1 MLKFGTFVSSIP
13 DPNASEC
20 SSSHTLTK
28 GTPEGLN
35 YSVKGKAITD
45 TPSKTKTPYLKK
57 TKPLGNGSS
66 VSGKKQVSQTPAP
79 RLKIN
84 LISENKKKI
93 VIPPISNGKGLLG
106 PRPAHLKLKKLKGPD
121 DKNFNFRNCRQCG
134 LNTHIASKCSST
146 PKVKKPTKGKKAVK
160 TKVSAKATVLDL
172 YSVSNGADSSKIY

>member
-13 DPNASEC
+13 DSNASEC

-45 TPSKTKTPYLKK
+45 IPSKTKTPYLKK
-57 TKPLGNGSS
+57 TKPLCNGPS
-66 VSGKKQVSQTPAP
+66 VSRKKQISQTPDP
-79 RLKIN
+79 KLKIN
-84 LISENKKKI
+84 PISENKEKI

-106 PRPAHLKLKKLKGPD
+106 PEPAHLKLKKLKGPD
-121 DKNFNFRNCRQCG
+121 AKNFNFGNCSHCG

-146 PKVKKPTKGKKAVK
+146 P
-160 TKVSAKATVLDL
+160 
-172 YSVSNGADSSKIY
+172 